1 MYDVIYDAMIESRV
15 ASRRPIPVYTD
26 REGKEVGVGERFG
39 LEQDIKIDH
48 KHYLLFA
55 DKSGCGTN
63 KKRWTSRWHNSH
75 CPTRNSSPDCVL
87 CE

>member
-26 REGKEVGVGERFG
+26 RQGKEVGVGERFG

-55 DKSGCGTN
+55 DESGCSTN
-63 KKRWTSRWHNSH
+63 QKKKMDT
-75 CPTRNSSPDCVL
+75 
-87 CE
+87 